1 MTGSLAGLLF
11 ANALYLAIGIAL
23 LPLLRV
29 ARTRAELWAK
39 LGLAYML
46 GVAATGALAAL
57 LALIG
62 VPVGLLELAVLAV
75 LAGVLAWRRTRRL
88 PARPSDTLSL
98 GVGWVGVVSRIIGV
112 A

>member
-46 GVAATGALAAL
+46 GVAATGALAAH

-62 VPVGLLELAVLAV
+62 VPVGLLEVVVLAV
-75 LAGVLAWRRTRRL
+75 LTGVLAWRRIRRL
-88 PARPSDTLSL
+88 GPGPGTSPDAGHVP
-98 GVGWVGVVSRIIGV
+98 
-112 A
+112 